1 MNAPAHAPTLR
12 KLLDLAWPIIISRSA
27 QTVIGFCDAAMVA
40 RLGEDALAATTAG
53 ALNVYAVFILPM
65 GISSIVASF
74 VSQLHGRGDHTG
86 ARRYGF
92 YGLIVAALAQILCL
106 GVMLAAPYFFAQL
119 EFTPAVRTLLVQY
132 SVVRLWSGGAA
143 IGLEALANY
152 YGGLG
157 NTRLPMAAQVLA
169 MVLNVVL
176 CWVFIYGNLGAPALG
191 VAGSAL
197 AGTIATCIAFVA
209 LLGCFLAGYGVEKA
223 PRSPLRGSEL
233 WRVLRYGLPAGLNWF
248 VEFSAFNFFINVVIA
263 GLGTTTVAALMA
275 AMQVNSIA
283 FMPAFG
289 IASAG
294 AILVGHALGAKEQ
307 GAVPPTVWLT
317 MRVAGGWMGLIGL
330 IYLLFSH
337 FVMLPF
343 APPGPERAAF
353 LAISAKVLGLSIA
366 WQLVDAAALT
376 FAESLRAAGDT
387 SFPMWA
393 RVVIAWLVFVPGS
406 YVSVRMYDGG
416 MNMAVFWLVAY
427 MGLLAL
433 VLWLRFRSG
442 VWRSLDL
449 AGSSEMPPI

>member
-1 MNAPAHAPTLR
+1 MSSSAHAPTLR

-53 ALNVYAVFILPM
+53 ALNVFAIFILPM

-92 YGLIVAALAQILCL
+92 YGLIVAALAQLLCFA
-106 GVMLAAPYFFAQL
+106 VMFAAPYFFATL
-119 EFTPAVRTLLVQY
+119 EFTPQVRTLLVQY

-176 CWVFIYGNLGAPALG
+176 CWVLIYGNLGAPALG

-197 AGTIATCIAFVA
+197 ASTIATCIAFLA
-209 LLGCFLAGYGVEKA
+209 LLGCFLAGYGVERA
-223 PRSPLRGSEL
+223 PRSSLRASEL
-233 WRVLRYGLPAGLNWF
+233 WRVFRFGLPSGLNWF
-248 VEFSAFNFFINVVIA
+248 VEFAAFNFFINVVVA

-289 IASAG
+289 LASAG

-307 GAVPPTVWLT
+307 DHVPPTVWLT
-317 MRVAGGWMGLIGL
+317 TRVAGAWMGLMGL
-330 IYLLFSH
+330 IYLLFAR
-337 FVMLPF
+337 FIMLPF
-343 APPGPERAAF
+343 TPPGPEREVF
-353 LAISAKVLGLSIA
+353 LAISSKVLGLSIL
-366 WQLVDAAALT
+366 WQFVDAAALT
-376 FAESLRAAGDT
+376 LAESLRAAGDT
-387 SFPMWA
+387 AFAMWA
-393 RVVIAWLVFVPGS
+393 RVVIAWAVFVPGS

-427 MGLLAL
+427 MGLLSI
-433 VLWLRFRSG
+433 VLWLRFRAG
-442 VWRSLDL
+442 VWRKLDL
-449 AGSSEMPPI
+449 AGSEMPPI